1 MTSMTRRA
9 VMLGYDPDCLRE
21 GFVAQGMVDI
31 QSNNTFKNGFCIHS
45 NTVVKVSSG
54 NVFELPVGR
63 TNEEEVRLR
72 RHLARE
78 VVKIITA
85 ADTQPR
91 DSRAAFV
98 RERLEALQQD
108 VLAQRHA

>member
-1 MTSMTRRA
+1 M
-9 VMLGYDPDCLRE
+9 
-21 GFVAQGMVDI
+21 
-31 QSNNTFKNGFCIHS
+31 
-45 NTVVKVSSG
+45 
-54 NVFELPVGR
+54 GR

-85 ADTQPR
+85 ADTQPS
-91 DSRAAFV
+91 DSRVNFV

-108 VLAQRHA
+108 VLTQRQA